1 MVPRLAP
8 HKNTSVSEILRQSWG
23 HFRGVPLVGAAHIA
37 AIKAVSRRVAM
48 EGFFTKRICFA
59 IV

>member
-1 MVPRLAP
+1 VI
-8 HKNTSVSEILRQSWG
+8 VRQFTG
-23 HFRGVPLVGAAHIA
+23 HFRGVPLAGAAQIA
-37 AIKAVSRRVAM
+37 AIKAMSRRHAM